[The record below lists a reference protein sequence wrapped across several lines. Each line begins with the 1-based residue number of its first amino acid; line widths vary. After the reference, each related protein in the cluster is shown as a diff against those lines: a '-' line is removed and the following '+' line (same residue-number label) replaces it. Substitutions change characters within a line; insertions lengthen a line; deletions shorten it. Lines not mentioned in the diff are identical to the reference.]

1 MIVHKNIRVTGKVQG
16 VLYRTS
22 TADKASSLGLKGFV
36 LNEPTGSVYI
46 EVEGEEPIVDQLVEW
61 AQTGPPKA
69 RVDKVSVAEGVVQG
83 FISFEVWK

>member
-16 VLYRTS
+16 VHYRTS
-22 TADKASSLGLKGFV
+22 TVEQAALLGLKGFV

-46 EVEGEEPIVDQLVEW
+46 EIEGEESQVDKFIEW

-69 RVDKVSVAEGVVQG
+69 KVEKVSAADGVVQG
-83 FISFEVWK
+83 FFSFEMWR